1 MEDESLQDKLD
12 YIDEG
17 NNSETESIVNNG
29 VGLNFAKK
37 EAKSYEEQR
46 ADVYGQQGIQLERT
60 FFTIASIFIWV
71 LSILLIILILIWF
84 FHLVSP
90 PCWKWLTNE
99 NVQSIERILFAST
112 ILSLAGKYFSKYKV
126 LEKL

>member
-1 MEDESLQDKLD
+1 MEDESLKDKLNF
-12 YIDEG
+12 IDETV
-17 NNSETESIVNNG
+17 NSENEPIPNNG
-29 VGLNFAKK
+29 LKFAKK
-37 EAKSYEEQR
+37 EEKSYEEQR
-46 ADVYGQQGIQLERT
+46 ADVYGQQGIKLERT

-99 NVQSIERILFAST
+99 DVQSIERILFAST

-126 LEKL
+126 LEKH